1 MPEFENET
9 GQKIDPAVELAA
21 AIGAWKR
28 WEHFTEILWRVM
40 REHIPHEKRLEL
52 EAEIHAIQ
60 RADAD
65 AADLRLQS
73 GRKPQAAN
81 IMALVRKLPNLHGED
96 FFATRDAIQAAIEQL
111 DEEAGR
117 VHQVVPN
124 GWIAVAERM
133 PAPDT
138 TCLVWARE
146 SWRGTDAFGLA
157 IDTWQEQREA
167 PLAEYPSATVPIGL
181 GWDEHDFDEV
191 THWMPLPEPPKFE
204 NVAGDKA

>member
-40 REHIPHEKRLEL
+40 REHIPHKKRLEL

-117 VHQVVPN
+117 VHQVVRSP
-124 GWIAVAERM
+124 WISVDERL
-133 PAPDT
+133 PEISDQRVIA
-138 TCLVWARE
+138 CNA
-146 SWRGTDAFGLA
+146 RGTAGKPAYALA
-157 IDTWQEQREA
+157 SWWNKKFVCM
-167 PLAEYPSATVPIGL
+167 LK
-181 GWDEHDFDEV
+181 EV
-191 THWMPLPEPPKFE
+191 THWMPLPDAPHYE
-204 NVAGDKA
+204 NVAVNKEAP